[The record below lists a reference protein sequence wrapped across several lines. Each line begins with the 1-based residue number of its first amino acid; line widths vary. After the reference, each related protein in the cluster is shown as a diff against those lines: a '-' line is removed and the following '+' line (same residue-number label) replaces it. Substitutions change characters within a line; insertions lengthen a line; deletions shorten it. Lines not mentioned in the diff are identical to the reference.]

1 MGAVPG
7 WALRAIG
14 LFSGGT
20 RELAE
25 MLYQFE
31 RPFIMDSAASQAALE
46 VGPTPLET
54 AAAAT
59 VDWWRQQG

>member
-1 MGAVPG
+1 
-7 WALRAIG
+7 
-14 LFSGGT
+14 
-20 RELAE
+20 

-31 RPFIMDSAASQAALE
+31 RPFIMDSAASQAALD
-46 VGPTPLET
+46 VSPTPLET